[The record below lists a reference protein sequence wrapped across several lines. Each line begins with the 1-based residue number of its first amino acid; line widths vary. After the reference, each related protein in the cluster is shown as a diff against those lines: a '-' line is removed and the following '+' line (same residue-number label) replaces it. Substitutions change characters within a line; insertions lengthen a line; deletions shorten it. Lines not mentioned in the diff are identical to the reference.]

1 MALIDCLRNLGL
13 VYRSVRA
20 QDQQF
25 LEHNSVL
32 GKYSQRGLRRAGPVA
47 LPFSGQLNHVV

>member
-1 MALIDCLRNLGL
+1 MALIDCLRILSL

-25 LEHNSVL
+25 LEYSNIR
-32 GKYSQRGLRRAGPVA
+32 GTYSQRGLRRAGPDA
-47 LPFSGQLNHVV
+47 LPLSGQPNRAV